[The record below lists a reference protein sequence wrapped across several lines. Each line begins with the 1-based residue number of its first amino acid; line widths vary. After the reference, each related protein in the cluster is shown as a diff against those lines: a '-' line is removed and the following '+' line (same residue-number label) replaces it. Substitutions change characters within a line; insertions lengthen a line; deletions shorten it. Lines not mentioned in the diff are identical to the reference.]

1 MNTKIAKL
9 QRRLPGFAAVVLTAV
24 LIGTSPRAGAQSGA
38 EPAAEPETGTVLIT
52 GANRG
57 IGLELARQYSAAG
70 WQVIGTARKPESA
83 DELRAIDA
91 EVLQL
96 DVTDQ
101 ESVDRLARDLA
112 DRPIDV
118 LINNAG
124 IQPLMWKLTDV
135 DIDEFERALNVNTI
149 GPVRVTR
156 ALLPNLRQGQL
167 KIIAGLS
174 SNLGSIAENERG
186 NFYGYRESKAAL
198 NMFTKTLAAELGPE
212 GFICVVLTPGWVQT
226 DMGGPNAPLQ
236 PADGTAEMIDRDAIV
251 GVECDIWI
259 PAARPYVLHRGN
271 VDQAEGVIDL
281 AAGCELDHARL
292 ISSFTGWP
300 AFRVL

>member
-38 EPAAEPETGTVLIT
+38 EPTAEPETGTVLIT

-149 GPVRVTR
+149 GPVRVVR
-156 ALLPNLRQGQL
+156 ALLPNLRSGERR
-167 KIIAGLS
+167 KIVNVTTNLS
-174 SNLGSIAENERG
+174 SISG
-186 NFYGYRESKAAL
+186 NTDGGFYAYRESKAAL
-198 NMFTKTLAAELGPE
+198 NMFTRSLAAELGPE
-212 GFICVVLTPGWVQT
+212 EFICIVLHPGWVRT
-226 DMGGPNAPLQ
+226 DLGGPDAPLNVTESVTGMRRVIDGLV
-236 PADGTAEMIDRDAIV
+236 PADNG
-251 GVECDIWI
+251 
-259 PAARPYVLHRGN
+259 
-271 VDQAEGVIDL
+271 
-281 AAGCELDHARL
+281 
-292 ISSFTGWP
+292 SFQTYSGEQMAW
-300 AFRVL
+300 